1 MDSSLQQLLAWLQ
14 SLPPEA
20 IWPLLLVG
28 CFSSVLVMER
38 LFGEAGLYAYVV
50 LAILAAN
57 VQVLKAVQF
66 SVYSEPVALGTVTF
80 SSTYLATDILAE
92 RYGARSARKAVLLG
106 FVSYLVFTVLMV
118 LTIGFRPLTPEQA
131 GEEMAWALENHEHI
145 SALFIH
151 SPALFAA
158 GMIAYLTSQ
167 LHDVWLFERLKKAMK
182 GRYLWL
188 RNNLSTAISA
198 LIDNLVFSILAW
210 IVFAPE
216 PLAWETV
223 LWVYV
228 LGTYALRLLVAVLD
242 TPFIYLAGV
251 RRAR

>member
-20 IWPLLLVG
+20 IWPITLVV
-28 CFSSVLVMER
+28 CFGSVLVMER

-66 SVYSEPVALGTVTF
+66 SVYSAPVALGTVTF

-92 RYGARSARKAVLLG
+92 RYGTRAARRCVMIG
-106 FVSYLVFTVLMV
+106 FVSYLAFTLLML
-118 LTIGFRPLTPEQA
+118 LTIGMRPLTPEQA
-131 GEEMAWALENHEHI
+131 GEEMGWALENHRHI
-145 SALFIH
+145 TALFVN

-167 LHDVWLFERLKKAMK
+167 LHDVWLFERLKKATK

-198 LIDNLVFSILAW
+198 LIDNFVFSVLAW
-210 IVFAPE
+210 IVFAPD
-216 PLAWETV
+216 PLPWKTV

-228 LGTYALRLLVAVLD
+228 LGTYVLRLLVAVLD
-242 TPFIYLAGV
+242 TPFMYLAGV
-251 RRAR
+251 RKSR